1 MKFTFSFNQ
10 TITWLTF
17 VIMLISLRVT
27 DVITWPWWIVTM
39 PITIPFIMMILFS
52 WVINVQQKARY
63 VKNRFRTYNQY

>member
-17 VIMLISLRVT
+17 VIMLISLRIT
-27 DVITWPWWIVTM
+27 DVITWSWWIVTM

-63 VKNRFRTYNQY
+63 VKNSFGRYKQY

>member
-17 VIMLISLRVT
+17 VIMLISLRIT
-27 DVITWPWWIVTM
+27 DVITWSWWIVTM
-39 PITIPFIMMILFS
+39 PIMIPFIMMILFS

-63 VKNRFRTYNQY
+63 VKNSFGRYN

>member
-17 VIMLISLRVT
+17 VIMFISLRIT
-27 DVITWPWWIVTM
+27 DVITWSWWIVTM

>member
-27 DVITWPWWIVTM
+27 DVITWSWWIVTM

-63 VKNRFRTYNQY
+63 VKNSFRTFN

>member
-17 VIMLISLRVT
+17 VIMLISLRIT
-27 DVITWPWWIVTM
+27 DVITWSWWIVTM

-63 VKNRFRTYNQY
+63 VKNSFGRYN

>member
-17 VIMLISLRVT
+17 VIMLISLRIT
-27 DVITWPWWIVTM
+27 DVITWSWWIVTM

-63 VKNRFRTYNQY
+63 VKNSFRRYN